1 MPEIVT
7 LNRKLYL
14 DVNHFAVST
23 PWAHAFMAGYSH
35 LIGIGLLAL
44 LLLVAWFRAR
54 SRPDPQ
60 RRVAKVLWAAGGTT
74 LAEGISHYVLKP
86 LIAERRP
93 YLTLAH
99 VEVLLTR
106 TNGYSF
112 PSGHATIAGA
122 TIVGLWLSRD
132 KLLTVLA
139 FIVGIMLAFGRVY
152 VGMHYPGDVV
162 AGLIFGGL
170 FVLVLSPPAVRLLT
184 RFTEWLSAL
193 GTFGWLVAS
202 HRANAAHRVSK
213 A

>member
-1 MPEIVT
+1 MPEIVK
-7 LNRKLYL
+7 LNRQYYR

-23 PWAHAFMAGYSH
+23 PWEHGFMAFYSH
-35 LIGIGLLAL
+35 LSGIGVLAIL
-44 LLLVAWFRAR
+44 LLIAWWRAR
-54 SRPDPQ
+54 SRPKPDRQ
-60 RRVAKVLWAAGGTT
+60 VARVLWAAGGTAI
-74 LAEGISHYVLKP
+74 AEGISHYILKP

-106 TNGYSF
+106 THGFSF

-132 KLLTVLA
+132 RLMTILA
-139 FIVGIMLAFGRVY
+139 AIAGVFLAFGRVY

-170 FVLVLSPPAVRLLT
+170 FVLILSPAVVGPLT
-184 RFTEWLSAL
+184 RFTRAIQRSSSI
-193 GTFGWLVAS
+193 GWLVESRRETGAHAS
-202 HRANAAHRVSK
+202 SRA
-213 A
+213 